1 MHVKLLPRHTTR
13 RTVSMGTRNR
23 SFHANEDTHGTVW
36 GSEGMLTY
44 SSVPSA
50 TMGQL
55 SSVSWR
61 LGEEG
66 LWDGEQRVVLLL
78 SASPPVCYVQNNI
91 YY

>member
-1 MHVKLLPRHTTR
+1 MKLLPRHPAR
-13 RTVSMGTRNR
+13 HTVSMGSRNR
-23 SFHANEDTHGTVW
+23 SLDANEDTHGTVW

-44 SSVPSA
+44 SSAPSA

-66 LWDGEQRVVLLL
+66 LWNGEQREVLLL
-78 SASPPVCYVQNNI
+78 SASSPVRQSAA
-91 YY
+91 